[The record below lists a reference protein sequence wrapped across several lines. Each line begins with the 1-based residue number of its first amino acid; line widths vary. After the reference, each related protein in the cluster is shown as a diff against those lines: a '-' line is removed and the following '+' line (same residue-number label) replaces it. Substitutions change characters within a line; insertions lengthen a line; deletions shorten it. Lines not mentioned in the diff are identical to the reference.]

1 MSKLYIVLGI
11 KPPPQSLYQIPS
23 SVSGIT
29 LNKPEGPYEYV
40 QFICETKERVKE
52 IRHSYIKI
60 TSVYE
65 IDAKLINIDEI

>member
-11 KPPPQSLYQIPS
+11 KPPKCGYILPD
-23 SVSGIT
+23 VFSGVA
-29 LNKPEGPYEYV
+29 LRQPEGPYEDV
-40 QFICETKERVKE
+40 HFICETKERVEAIKK
-52 IRHSYIKI
+52 SYIEI